1 MALIEFYYFTALL
14 CPFFAASFILISLE
28 MKETTYYFVITILAL
43 RHLESASHYAMY
55 FVSTVSRFEIHISVF
70 FKII

>member
-1 MALIEFYYFTALL
+1 MIVSQEDLGPMTYM
-14 CPFFAASFILISLE
+14 E

-55 FVSTVSRFEIHISVF
+55 FVSTVTRFEIHISSF
-70 FKII
+70 NPNAKSK